1 MINDLVK
8 ENERVDDLQN
18 GYYIIQDPRKFCFG
32 MDAVLLSGF
41 ARVKK
46 GEKVLD
52 MGTGTGII
60 PVLLASKTVGEH
72 FTGLEIQEECA
83 EMAARSVK
91 YNNLEDRVSIRQ
103 GDIKEAV
110 SIFGAAS
117 FHVVTCNPPY
127 MTENHGIENFEEP
140 KAIARHEIKCT
151 LDDVIREA
159 AKVLKPGGRFYM
171 VHRPRRL
178 VEIMN
183 LMSVYKIEPKRLRM
197 VHPFKDKDANMLL
210 IEGHRGRK
218 SMMKVEAPLI
228 VYKEQGVY
236 TDEILEIYGKR

>member
-46 GEKVLD
+46 GERVLD

-83 EMAARSVK
+83 
-91 YNNLEDRVSIRQ
+91 VS
-103 GDIKEAV
+103 DK
-110 SIFGAAS
+110 
-117 FHVVTCNPPY
+117 
-127 MTENHGIENFEEP
+127 
-140 KAIARHEIKCT
+140 
-151 LDDVIREA
+151 VI
-159 AKVLKPGGRFYM
+159 L
-171 VHRPRRL
+171 RRL
-178 VEIMN
+178 
-183 LMSVYKIEPKRLRM
+183 SVFSGQLL
-197 VHPFKDKDANMLL
+197 FMLSHA
-210 IEGHRGRK
+210 IR
-218 SMMKVEAPLI
+218 P
-228 VYKEQGVY
+228 
-236 TDEILEIYGKR
+236 T

>member
-60 PVLLASKTVGEH
+60 PVLLASKTVGEY

-91 YNNLEDRVSIRQ
+91 YNNLETGSVS
-103 GDIKEAV
+103 DK
-110 SIFGAAS
+110 
-117 FHVVTCNPPY
+117 
-127 MTENHGIENFEEP
+127 
-140 KAIARHEIKCT
+140 
-151 LDDVIREA
+151 VI
-159 AKVLKPGGRFYM
+159 L
-171 VHRPRRL
+171 RRL
-178 VEIMN
+178 
-183 LMSVYKIEPKRLRM
+183 SVFSGQLL
-197 VHPFKDKDANMLL
+197 FMLSPA
-210 IEGHRGRK
+210 IR
-218 SMMKVEAPLI
+218 PI
-228 VYKEQGVY
+228 
-236 TDEILEIYGKR
+236 